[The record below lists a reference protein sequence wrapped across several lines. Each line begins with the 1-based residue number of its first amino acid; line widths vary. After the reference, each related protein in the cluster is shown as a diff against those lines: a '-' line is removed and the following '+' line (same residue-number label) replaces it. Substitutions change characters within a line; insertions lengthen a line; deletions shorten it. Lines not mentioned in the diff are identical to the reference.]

1 MDTYHVALVSETAAV
16 SFSDVATVSAAL
28 QKQVTRDFGPIWE
41 VSATVD
47 GFENL
52 ESVPVDYWPVI
63 IKDNIDQAGV
73 GGYHTDKSG
82 QPFSLVQADGSWA
95 LTASHECLEMLAD
108 PFGNRVIAG
117 AAPPQA
123 SGKAKKLAR
132 VVYLVEVCDPC
143 EDGSLTYQSNGV
155 AVSDFLT
162 PHYYEPSAA
171 LGMRYSFGGHI
182 KAPHLVLNGGYVS
195 FGDPTTNNW
204 YQVVVNN
211 GKATTRSLGILNTSG
226 KSLRE
231 TIDRQVRTLTKG
243 YRTGKLAT
251 ANVLAGA
258 AGRHSGQHEARAGR
272 ASALRSCIGD
282 LVRVKEK

>member
-1 MDTYHVALVSETAAV
+1 MDTYHVALVSDTPAV
-16 SFSDVATVSAAL
+16 SFTDVSSVSAAL
-28 QKQVTRDFGPIWE
+28 QKQVTRDFGPLWG

-47 GFENL
+47 PFQNL

-63 IKDNIDQAGV
+63 VKDDISQPGAA
-73 GGYHTDKSG
+73 GYHTDNNG

-108 PFGNRVIAG
+108 PFGNRTIAG

-132 VVYLVEVCDPC
+132 VLYLVEVCDPC
-143 EDGSLTYQSNGV
+143 EDDSLTYQSNGI
-155 AVSDFLT
+155 AVSDFIT

-182 KAPHLVLNGGYVS
+182 KAPHQVLNGGYVS
-195 FGDPTTNNW
+195 FGDPTTNQW

-211 GKATTRSLGILNTSG
+211 RKATTRSLGILNTSG
-226 KSLRE
+226 KSIRE
-231 TIDRQVRTLTKG
+231 TIDREVQRLTKG
-243 YRTGKLAT
+243 YRTGKVGTASALAT
-251 ANVLAGA
+251 A
-258 AGRHSGQHEARAGR
+258 AGRNSGQHEARAGR
-272 ASALRSCIGD
+272 ATALRSYIDD
-282 LVRVKEK
+282 LVKVK